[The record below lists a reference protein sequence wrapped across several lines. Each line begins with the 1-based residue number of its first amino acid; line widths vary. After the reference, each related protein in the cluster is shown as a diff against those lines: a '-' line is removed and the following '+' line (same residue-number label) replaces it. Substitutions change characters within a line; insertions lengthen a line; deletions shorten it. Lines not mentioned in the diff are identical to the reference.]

1 MLVVLLTLCLNF
13 IITLTYIIKTA
24 FIPNNF
30 ITVVEYFLPKI
41 KFDFMRSISRR
52 INKTAS

>member
-13 IITLTYIIKTA
+13 IITLTYIMKTA